1 MIRMPHGQHVILGQC
16 LPCGNKEISINLKL
30 NLDFWM
36 LSMIVVKM
44 IVVMEHTSCNDI
56 CDWKCG

>member
-1 MIRMPHGQHVILGQC
+1 
-16 LPCGNKEISINLKL
+16 
-30 NLDFWM
+30 M